1 MEKGIS
7 TIIAT
12 VILVVIT
19 IGLLST
25 AYVYFQSFARV
36 GAIVSAMGPAPRCSL
51 SGSTYN
57 ITIYIKNEGTEK
69 LTSIDWYYDSSI
81 KITAVDKTCETT
93 DAGKTASCIFQNG
106 TNSVPPNPT
115 GTHVITAIG
124 PKNQVD
130 IPVTC

>member
-25 AYVYFQSFARV
+25 AYIYFQSFAKV
-36 GAIVSAMGPAPRCSL
+36 GAVVSGMGPAPRCTL
-51 SGSTYN
+51 TGGTYN
-57 ITIYIKNEGTEK
+57 ITVYIKNMGTEN
-69 LTSIDWYYDSSI
+69 LPSVDWYWDSAT
-81 KITAVDKTCETT
+81 KITSVVNTCETT
-93 DAGKTASCIFQNG
+93 NAGKTASCVFQNG
-106 TNSVPPNPT
+106 TGSVPANPT

-124 PKNQVD
+124 PKNQID